1 MERVIIGAL
10 LWLVVASGSPAES
23 RLQFRDASESAGI
36 ADPAVN
42 STGPVFGDYDN
53 DGDVDIYVPT
63 EAHQPGQDN
72 RLWENNGRGVF
83 RNVAPDRGVD
93 NAGSYSRG
101 AAWGD
106 YDNDGDLDLVVANMP
121 PGTGQRAHVPTTLYR
136 NMLVEIG
143 TADFENVT
151 RQAGLMRAG
160 NERDARIGGIGD
172 TGAGVAWADYDN
184 DGFVDLVWK
193 CADGHIDNALFRNNG
208 DGTFSD
214 VTAQAGVEIVATVG
228 EANSQGSPNW
238 TDVDGDGW
246 VDLLLTNEGAPNVL
260 LLNKQD
266 GTFADITRSR
276 RPPSGIPFVNPG
288 NAEGACIGDLD
299 NDGDQ
304 DFYLPHA
311 DQGNRMILS
320 ELNDAGVV
328 SFKDV
333 TVSSNTADMGGARGC
348 TLADFDNDGDL
359 DIYVN
364 NGGLSNVLINDVIKQ
379 MPTFVQFYIAWEP
392 AENKLYRNDGGLVFT
407 DITAAAGVVGLG
419 IGSGVASA
427 DVNGDGFV
435 DLFATN
441 RTYYSNG
448 RLVNVPQQSWLWLSE
463 GNDNHWIRIKLKGTR
478 GNRDAYGARVAVKAG
493 DLVQVRERTSA
504 HGYNSADDP
513 VLGFGLGGHRTVDLV
528 EVTWP
533 GGGVQRFQGLAT
545 KRLHVLSEE

>member
-1 MERVIIGAL
+1 MQRMVFALFLGAV
-10 LWLVVASGSPAES
+10 LVPTSAISTVK
-23 RLQFRDASESAGI
+23 FRDVSETAGI

-42 STGPVFGDYDN
+42 STGPAFADYDN

-72 RLWENNGRGVF
+72 RLWENDGHGVF

-121 PGTGQRAHVPTTLYR
+121 PGTSGRAHVPTTLYR

-151 RQAGLMRAG
+151 REAGIMRAG
-160 NERDARIGGIGD
+160 NERDARIGGVGD

-184 DGFVDLVWK
+184 DGFLDLVWK

-208 DGTFSD
+208 DGTFTD
-214 VTAQAGVEIVATVG
+214 VTATAAIEIVATVV

-238 TDVDGDGW
+238 TDIDLDGW

-260 LLNKQD
+260 LRNNGD
-266 GTFADITRSR
+266 GTFADITKSR
-276 RPPSGIPFVNPG
+276 RPPTGIPFVNPG
-288 NAEGACIGDLD
+288 NAQGACIGDLD

-304 DFYLPHA
+304 DFYLPQA

-320 ELNDAGVV
+320 ELADTGAV

-333 TVSSNTADMGGARGC
+333 TVTSGTADMGGARGC
-348 TLADFDNDGDL
+348 AMADFDNDGDL

-364 NGGLSNVLINDVIKQ
+364 NGGLSNVLINDVIMQ

-392 AENKLYRNDGGLVFT
+392 AENRLYRNDGGLSFT
-407 DITAAAGVVGLG
+407 DVTAEAGVVGLG
-419 IGSGVASA
+419 IGSGVASG
-427 DVNGDGFV
+427 DVNRDGFP

-448 RLVNVPQQSWLWLSE
+448 RLVNVPQQSWLWLNE
-463 GNDNHWIRIKLKGTR
+463 GNDNHWIQIQLRGTR
-478 GNRDAYGARVAVKAG
+478 SNRDAYGARVRVQAG
-493 DLVQVRERTSA
+493 DLTQVRERTSA

-513 VLGFGLGGHRTVDLV
+513 VLSFGLGAREAVDLV
-528 EVTWP
+528 EITWP
-533 GGGVQRFQGLAT
+533 GGAVQQLENLGVDR
-545 KRLHVLSEE
+545 RHVISEP